1 MDVSNIEAAEAS
13 IDQFIERRAR
23 DARDAAVID
32 EAWWDSEIRHR
43 DRRREENR
51 EAWHGFHPHMQE
63 LHASLSEEHR
73 AKARPSSRS
82 RRGGGCV
89 LNGPMRRYKAGR
101 RAMYG

>member
-32 EAWWDSEIRHR
+32 EAWRDSEIRHR

-51 EAWHGFHPHMQE
+51 EAWHGFHAHMQE

-73 AKARPSSRS
+73 AKAQALLEEPEG
-82 RRGGGCV
+82 RGV
-89 LNGPMRRYKAGR
+89 RT
-101 RAMYG
+101 

>member
-1 MDVSNIEAAEAS
+1 MRRGFLYQAQGRSIDVSNIEAAEAS

-32 EAWWDSEIRHR
+32 EAWRDSEIRHR

-51 EAWHGFHPHMQE
+51 EAWHGFHAHMQE

-73 AKARPSSRS
+73 AKAQALLEEPEG
-82 RRGGGCV
+82 RGV
-89 LNGPMRRYKAGR
+89 RT
-101 RAMYG
+101 